1 MKSLFRECRHSHIA
15 LKLDNSCAIA
25 YLNKQGGNSSASL
38 SSLARKIW
46 LWCFER
52 KIFISASHIPGVE
65 NYFADH
71 ESRHFESTTECKLH
85 PHVVGSLFRKWGQ
98 AQIDL
103 FASRLNAQVPRFFS
117 LRPDPKAQAVDAFA
131 QQWSHRLNYA
141 FPPFCLVGRSVQKM
155 LPDRAELI
163 MITPMWRIAIDAP
176 VRLALVRDSW
186 IGRGLSESAAQAFFS
201 AWALG
206 TRKQYDSALS
216 RWHCWCVRH
225 RRNPFRPSS
234 VDVINFLSSLFDEGL
249 QYNTLAVHRAAISS
263 FVYIL
268 HPDIHF
274 DHELIK
280 RVMKGFFRQR
290 PSRPKYSSIW
300 DVSQVMLHLRELG
313 NNDSLILKALIRSF
327 SKR

>member
-1 MKSLFRECRHSHIA
+1 LELLACFLGLKSLFRECRHSHIA

-163 MITPMWRIAIDAP
+163 MITPM
-176 VRLALVRDSW
+176 
-186 IGRGLSESAAQAFFS
+186 
-201 AWALG
+201 
-206 TRKQYDSALS
+206 
-216 RWHCWCVRH
+216 
-225 RRNPFRPSS
+225 
-234 VDVINFLSSLFDEGL
+234 
-249 QYNTLAVHRAAISS
+249 
-263 FVYIL
+263 
-268 HPDIHF
+268 
-274 DHELIK
+274 
-280 RVMKGFFRQR
+280 
-290 PSRPKYSSIW
+290 
-300 DVSQVMLHLRELG
+300 
-313 NNDSLILKALIRSF
+313 
-327 SKR
+327 